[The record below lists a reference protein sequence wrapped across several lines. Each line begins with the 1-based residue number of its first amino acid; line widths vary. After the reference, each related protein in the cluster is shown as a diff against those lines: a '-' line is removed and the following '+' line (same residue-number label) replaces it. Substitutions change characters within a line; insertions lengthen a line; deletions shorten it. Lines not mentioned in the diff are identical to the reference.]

1 MNNDKKL
8 TERNDPQAT
17 IEELDSRT
25 KELLQRTRELNK
37 KVRTEID
44 VATKLHTR
52 SRNEN
57 I

>member
-37 KVRTEID
+37 KVKTEID
-44 VATKLHTR
+44 VATKLHMR